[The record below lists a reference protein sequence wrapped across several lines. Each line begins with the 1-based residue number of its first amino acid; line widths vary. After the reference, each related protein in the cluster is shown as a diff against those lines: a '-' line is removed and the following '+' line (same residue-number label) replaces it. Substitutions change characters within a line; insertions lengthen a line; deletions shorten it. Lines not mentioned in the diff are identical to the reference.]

1 MWSWKRT
8 RRGASLFPVL
18 ALSLISCVTATS
30 LLISVLVYNLL
41 PLDQLSRLF
50 LAFPSSQGEEAALGV
65 RGEGAGRKASHLR
78 DPDIQTLLHLDLAFP
93 PPAGTME
100 DTSLLLGKPRSSIW
114 AGNRSAFPPQIFC
127 YLLFCYQLSSLLDQS
142 QSIQTCSCTFPKSSL
157 SHMSRCNLSV
167 SQLPIHSLT

>member
-1 MWSWKRT
+1 M
-8 RRGASLFPVL
+8 FPVL

-41 PLDQLSRLF
+41 LLDQLSRLF

-114 AGNRSAFPPQIFC
+114 AGNLSAFPPQIFC
-127 YLLFCYQLSSLLDQS
+127 YLLFCYQLSSLLDPRVYRHVLAPS
-142 QSIQTCSCTFPKSSL
+142 PNLPCPICPAVTSLFLSSL
-157 SHMSRCNLSV
+157 FTV
-167 SQLPIHSLT
+167 